1 MTERRERRGNPKE
14 TKKFLK
20 EVPPPLFLFSFA
32 CDLCV
37 WWEEESPHLPV
48 CLGADVG
55 VDARA
60 EVVVAVVVGV
70 CMWVWMWVWVW
81 MRMCACARVC
91 VRLVF

>member
-1 MTERRERRGNPKE
+1 MNWHDLLTHRVHERV
-14 TKKFLK
+14 T
-20 EVPPPLFLFSFA
+20 
-32 CDLCV
+32 DT
-37 WWEEESPHLPV
+37 SPDLPV
-48 CLGADVG
+48 CMGADVG